1 MRALDYLADR
11 AFAFACFAAAEALV
25 FGLLWLVEVPLVFIL
40 FAGGIFLAA
49 FAAALLR
56 DFFRKRRYYGR
67 LLALLDQ
74 MDEKTLLMEVAGRP
88 AFPEAR
94 VVAHILQCSGKYLND
109 QLAEQERQ
117 SREYREFLDAWV
129 HEIKTPIAAARL
141 IVENDKNPTT
151 LKLDGELRRVDA
163 LVELVLYYARSGD
176 VEKDFRVEST
186 TLQALVHAALKACS
200 RPIIQAG
207 GQVQTDGLDVPVCA
221 DRKSCVF
228 ILWQILTNAVKYRQG
243 ALRLEISGKA
253 ERNRA
258 LLTIRDNGTGIDAA
272 DLPRVFDKGFTG
284 QNGRRFPHSTGI
296 GLYLCRELCRKMNME
311 IAIDS
316 EKGRGTAVTLAFP
329 TESMLQGAGL

>member
-1 MRALDYLADR
+1 
-11 AFAFACFAAAEALV
+11 
-25 FGLLWLVEVPLVFIL
+25 
-40 FAGGIFLAA
+40 
-49 FAAALLR
+49 
-56 DFFRKRRYYGR
+56 
-67 LLALLDQ
+67 
-74 MDEKTLLMEVAGRP
+74 
-88 AFPEAR
+88 
-94 VVAHILQCSGKYLND
+94 
-109 QLAEQERQ
+109 
-117 SREYREFLDAWV
+117 
-129 HEIKTPIAAARL
+129 
-141 IVENDKNPTT
+141 
-151 LKLDGELRRVDA
+151 
-163 LVELVLYYARSGD
+163 
-176 VEKDFRVEST
+176 ST

-200 RPIIQAG
+200 QPIIQAG

-228 ILWQILTNAVKYRQG
+228 ILGQILTNAVKYRQG

-296 GLYLCRELCRKMNME
+296 GLYLCRELCRKMNIE

-329 TESMLQGAGL
+329 TESMLQ